1 MSAEN
6 FGQRLRRLRLERGFT
21 VQQVAEAI
29 DVTHSIVRRAEN
41 NEHQIRAHRLPDL
54 ARWLGVTIDY
64 LLTGDDRDS
73 ALRRAILVGAPREQ
87 LLALVSHVDARAVA
101 KRKCLRCS
109 SPFESTHAGNRICVE
124 CREAI
129 AMEGRVR

>member
-1 MSAEN
+1 MET
-6 FGQRLRRLRLERGFT
+6 FGQRLRRLRIERGFN

-29 DVTHSIVRRAEN
+29 NVTHSIVRRAEHD
-41 NEHQIRAHRLPDL
+41 EHQIRAHRLPDL

-64 LLTGDDRDS
+64 LLTGDDQDS

-87 LLALVSHVDARAVA
+87 LLALAMPGTHAVA

-109 SPFESTHAGNRICVE
+109 NPFTSRGAGNRICTE

-129 AMEGRVR
+129 AMEDRIR